1 MLCIVKLLNI
11 KSVILVKLYINMY
24 LELDNRSLIVI
35 NVAVIRSREYGDNG
49 WEVRL
54 TIPSMHFKSLE
65 LGLVSS
71 NQAN

>member
-35 NVAVIRSREYGDNG
+35 NVAVIRSRDYGDNG
-49 WEVRL
+49 WEVGF

-65 LGLVSS
+65 LGLVRS